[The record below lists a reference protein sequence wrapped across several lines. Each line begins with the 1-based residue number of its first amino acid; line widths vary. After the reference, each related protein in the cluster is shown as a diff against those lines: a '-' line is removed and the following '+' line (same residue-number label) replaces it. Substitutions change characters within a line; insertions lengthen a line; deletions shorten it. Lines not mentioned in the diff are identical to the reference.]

1 MLKLSDMLN
10 TLMDPVVVTNPTA
23 VKAAGATTPTNP

>member
-10 TLMDPVVVTNPTA
+10 TLMDPVVVPNP
-23 VKAAGATTPTNP
+23 AAAKPAGGGTTP